1 MTAQSKK
8 PTQKR
13 LHNCVLSQPKWAQ
26 NLQNAP
32 TKRPRTPKGSY
43 FKANTIA
50 RVENAPE
57 NAQARCNTKLLGK
70 YPIKLRKPCAPH
82 SKRNA
87 TKPIWPSL
95 TFKFLWYPPSPFTM
109 RAGSYFE
116 QAIRI

>member
-1 MTAQSKK
+1 MTAQSNK

-26 NLQNAP
+26 NPQNAP

-70 YPIKLRKPCAPH
+70 YPIKYLVYENITKENRELGSRLIKLDPQPH
-82 SKRNA
+82 
-87 TKPIWPSL
+87 
-95 TFKFLWYPPSPFTM
+95 
-109 RAGSYFE
+109 
-116 QAIRI
+116 